1 MEVEDPVHVP
11 WHCGF
16 QLRAITHGEPMN
28 ASTVSNIQYA
38 ALPWRRAEGV
48 IEFLLI
54 TTRNTGR
61 WIVPKGW
68 PLTGRTPAECA
79 AQEALEEAGLIG
91 KVATEP
97 VGWFHYDKQ
106 RKSGEV
112 VACKVQVYPMEVARQ
127 RRSWAEKTVRQ
138 THWCTLDEAL
148 SRVGEPGLRQLIQK
162 FAKTRHVG
170 TRHVS
175 VRHVKRTTPPRAAS
189 AR

>member
-1 MEVEDPVHVP
+1 
-11 WHCGF
+11 
-16 QLRAITHGEPMN
+16 MN

-91 KVATEP
+91 KVAAEP
-97 VGWFHYDKQ
+97 LGWFHYDKL

-127 RRSWAEKTVRQ
+127 RRSWAEKTARQ

-162 FAKTRHVG
+162 FAKTRHVSA
-170 TRHVS
+170 RH
-175 VRHVKRTTPPRAAS
+175 VRHVKRNLPPRTTPRRAAS